1 MRFAMT
7 SLHSLECSVEI
18 KHLRSFVTLAEEL
31 HFGRAAQRLSIV
43 QPALSMQIKMLEE
56 ELGVRLFERN
66 RHSVALTEVG
76 TLFLPEARATLY
88 QSAHAAD
95 VARACGRGEIGRVRF
110 GFVSSVLPQL
120 LPRLIRSL
128 HARFP
133 RIELELKD
141 MPGPDQ
147 AVALKNGQL
156 DFGLMRLPA
165 TIPGIQTR
173 EVLQESFIVA
183 LPGDHPLV
191 ACTSLHPTDLSQ
203 LPVFIL
209 ARRYA
214 PGFYDEVMQA
224 LTHRGAHLQN
234 ATELGE
240 FTTMLALVSAGLGVG
255 LLPANAGRALPANVI
270 SRPLELQGYRAT
282 TGLAWT
288 ELNSAVKSTV
298 FSLLD
303 EFFAPGQQPVEHLA
317 KPASP
322 CPP

>member
-203 LPVFIL
+203 LPVFFL

-303 EFFAPGQQPVEHLA
+303 ELFAPGQQPVEH
-317 KPASP
+317 
-322 CPP
+322 

>member
-1 MRFAMT
+1 M
-7 SLHSLECSVEI
+7 EI

-270 SRPLELQGYRAT
+270 SRPLELQDYRAT

-303 EFFAPGQQPVEHLA
+303 ELFAPGQQPVEH
-317 KPASP
+317 
-322 CPP
+322 

>member
-76 TLFLPEARATLY
+76 SLFLPEARATLY

-110 GFVSSVLPQL
+110 GFVSSVLPEL

-147 AVALKNGQL
+147 AVALKSGQL

-165 TIPGIQTR
+165 AIPGIHTR

-191 ACTSLHPTDLSQ
+191 TCASLRPTDLSQ
-203 LPVFIL
+203 LPVFTL

-214 PGFYDEVMQA
+214 PGFYDELMQA
-224 LTHRGAHLQN
+224 LTRQGAHLQN

-270 SRPLELQGYRAT
+270 SRPLELGDYRAT

-288 ELNSAVKSTV
+288 ELNSAVKTTV
-298 FSLLD
+298 FSLMD
-303 EFFAPGQQPVEHLA
+303 ELLPPAQQPFGH
-317 KPASP
+317 
-322 CPP
+322 

>member
-224 LTHRGAHLQN
+224 LTPRGAHLQN

-270 SRPLELQGYRAT
+270 SRPLELQDYRAT

-303 EFFAPGQQPVEHLA
+303 ELFAPGQQPVEH
-317 KPASP
+317 
-322 CPP
+322 

>member
-18 KHLRSFVTLAEEL
+18 KHLRSCVTLAEEL

-303 EFFAPGQQPVEHLA
+303 ELFAPGQQPVEH
-317 KPASP
+317 
-322 CPP
+322 

>member
-88 QSAHAAD
+88 QSAHAAA

-270 SRPLELQGYRAT
+270 SRPLELQDYRAT

-303 EFFAPGQQPVEHLA
+303 ELFAPGQQPVEH
-317 KPASP
+317 
-322 CPP
+322 

>member
-1 MRFAMT
+1 M
-7 SLHSLECSVEI
+7 EI

-76 TLFLPEARATLY
+76 TIFLPEARATLH

-95 VARACGRGEIGRVRF
+95 VARAGGRGEIGRVRL
-110 GFVSSVLPQL
+110 GFVSSVLPEL
-120 LPRLIRSL
+120 LPTLVRAL
-128 HARFP
+128 HARLP

-147 AVALKNGQL
+147 AAALKNGQL

-165 TIPGIQTR
+165 AIPGIHTR
-173 EVLQESFIVA
+173 EVLQENFIVA

-191 ACTSLHPTDLSQ
+191 ACTSLHPTDLAQ

-214 PGFYDEVMQA
+214 PGFYDELMQA
-224 LTHRGAHLQN
+224 LTRQGAQLQI

-270 SRPLELQGYRAT
+270 SRPLQLGDYRAT

-288 ELNSAVKSTV
+288 DLNSAVKATV
-298 FSLLD
+298 FSLMD
-303 EFFAPGQQPVEHLA
+303 ELLPPIQPPFAG
-317 KPASP
+317 
-322 CPP
+322 

>member
-76 TLFLPEARATLY
+76 TLFLPEARATLC

-303 EFFAPGQQPVEHLA
+303 ELFAPGQQPVEH
-317 KPASP
+317 
-322 CPP
+322 

>member
-128 HARFP
+128 QARFP

-303 EFFAPGQQPVEHLA
+303 ELFAPGQQPVEH
-317 KPASP
+317 
-322 CPP
+322 

>member
-1 MRFAMT
+1 M
-7 SLHSLECSVEI
+7 EI

-66 RHSVALTEVG
+66 RHSVTLTEVG

-95 VARACGRGEIGRVRF
+95 VARACGRGEIGRIRI
-110 GFVSSVLPQL
+110 GFVSSVLPEL
-120 LPRLIRSL
+120 LPTLIRSL

-147 AVALKNGQL
+147 AAALKNGQL

-165 TIPGIQTR
+165 AIPGIQTR

-183 LPGDHPLV
+183 LPGDHPLL
-191 ACTSLHPTDLSQ
+191 AFERLHPTDLGQ

-214 PGFYDEVMQA
+214 PGFYDELMQA
-224 LTHRGAHLQN
+224 FNRQGAQLHI

-240 FTTMLALVSAGLGVG
+240 FTTMLALVSAGLGIG

-270 SRPLELQGYRAT
+270 SRPLELGDYRAT

-288 ELNSAVKSTV
+288 ELNSAVKNTV
-298 FSLLD
+298 FGLMD
-303 EFFAPGQQPVEHLA
+303 ELMLESQVT
-317 KPASP
+317 KS
-322 CPP
+322 

>member
-7 SLHSLECSVEI
+7 SLHSLECPVEI

-214 PGFYDEVMQA
+214 PGFYDEVMQV

-270 SRPLELQGYRAT
+270 SRPLELQDYRAT

-303 EFFAPGQQPVEHLA
+303 ELFAPGQQPVEH
-317 KPASP
+317 
-322 CPP
+322 

>member
-214 PGFYDEVMQA
+214 PGFYDEVMQV

-303 EFFAPGQQPVEHLA
+303 ELFAPGQQPVEH
-317 KPASP
+317 
-322 CPP
+322 

>member
-147 AVALKNGQL
+147 ALALKNGQL

-214 PGFYDEVMQA
+214 PGFYDEVMQV

-270 SRPLELQGYRAT
+270 SRPLELQDYRAT

-303 EFFAPGQQPVEHLA
+303 ELFAPGQQPVEH
-317 KPASP
+317 
-322 CPP
+322 

>member
-1 MRFAMT
+1 MMPT
-7 SLHSLECSVEI
+7 
-18 KHLRSFVTLAEEL
+18 
-31 HFGRAAQRLSIV
+31 
-43 QPALSMQIKMLEE
+43 
-56 ELGVRLFERN
+56 
-66 RHSVALTEVG
+66 
-76 TLFLPEARATLY
+76 
-88 QSAHAAD
+88 
-95 VARACGRGEIGRVRF
+95 
-110 GFVSSVLPQL
+110 
-120 LPRLIRSL
+120 LIRWL

-165 TIPGIQTR
+165 AIPGIQTR

-183 LPGDHPLV
+183 LPGDHPLP
-191 ACTSLHPTDLSQ
+191 ACERLHPTDLGQ

-214 PGFYDEVMQA
+214 PGFYDELIQA
-224 LTHRGAHLQN
+224 FNRQGAQLHI

-270 SRPLELQGYRAT
+270 SRPLELGDYRAT

-288 ELNSAVKSTV
+288 ELNSAVKNTV
-298 FSLLD
+298 FGLMD
-303 EFFAPGQQPVEHLA
+303 ELMPPGQQGLRSRDGA
-317 KPASP
+317 MQQ
-322 CPP
+322 

>member
-1 MRFAMT
+1 M
-7 SLHSLECSVEI
+7 EI
-18 KHLRSFVTLAEEL
+18 KHLRSFLTLAEEL

-66 RHSVALTEVG
+66 RHSVTLTEVG
-76 TLFLPEARATLY
+76 TVFLPQARATLN
-88 QSAHAAD
+88 QAAHAAD
-95 VARACGRGEIGRVRF
+95 VAKACGRGEIGRVRL
-110 GFVSSVLPQL
+110 GFVSSVLPHL
-120 LPRLIRSL
+120 LPTLIRAL
-128 HARFP
+128 HERFP

-147 AVALKNGQL
+147 AAALKSGQL

-173 EVLQESFIVA
+173 EVLRETFIIA
-183 LPGDHPLV
+183 LPGDHPLG
-191 ACTSLHPTDLSQ
+191 ACDTLHPTALAQ

-214 PGFYDEVMQA
+214 PGFYDELMQA
-224 LTHRGAHLQN
+224 LTRQGVQLEIAS
-234 ATELGE
+234 ELGE

-270 SRPLELQGYRAT
+270 SRPLELGDYRAT

-288 ELNSAVKSTV
+288 DLNSAVKSTV
-298 FSLLD
+298 FSLMSELLP
-303 EFFAPGQQPVEHLA
+303 EPSEGT
-317 KPASP
+317 
-322 CPP
+322 